1 MRQNISPITWYGYW
15 TKLDMKKYILLLFLT
30 NLSFSYSQINPKD
43 VEIVRD
49 SFGVPHIYGKTD
61 ADVAYG
67 LAWSQAED
75 DFKTIQQGY
84 LAGNGLLSKQ
94 LIFHRLGQR
103 RGCKKYEFPTIR
115 NRILSKIPD
124 ANQFVFNIEFGSFA
138 LQRSLTTTEVQH
150 TRATDWRID
159 VHRF

>member
-67 LAWSQAED
+67 LAWSHAEWSWCR
-75 DFKTIQQGY
+75 F
-84 LAGNGLLSKQ
+84 
-94 LIFHRLGQR
+94 
-103 RGCKKYEFPTIR
+103 
-115 NRILSKIPD
+115 
-124 ANQFVFNIEFGSFA
+124 FN
-138 LQRSLTTTEVQH
+138 
-150 TRATDWRID
+150 
-159 VHRF
+159 